1 MPYLVIELLLA
12 LPLACAVITT
22 IRRNQRGH
30 LNQWLAQGVPL
41 GCTLLCALLLFGA
54 SSNNWLWAL
63 VAAFLLSIAG
73 DMFLAY
79 RTKDIHY
86 VAGISFFL
94 LAHVGYLV
102 YAVTRVPFSWLRFG
116 IIAALGLVF
125 YFAILLPYS
134 SLKTRPAMAVAVVVY
149 MMISCASLAASIDP
163 ASSIARWVFA
173 AGIAALA
180 ASDILIA
187 LRDFRGVAAVKAWV
201 MPLYYLCHLLVI
213 TSVVIECSVH

>member
-1 MPYLVIELLLA
+1 MPYLVIEMLLV

-22 IRRNQRGH
+22 IRRNQRGR
-30 LNQWLAQGVPL
+30 LNQWLSQGVPL
-41 GCTLLCALLLFGA
+41 GCALICVLLLVGA
-54 SSNNWLWAL
+54 SSNSWLWAL

-125 YFAILLPYS
+125 YFAILWPRS
-134 SLKTRPAMAVAVVVY
+134 SLRTRPAMAVAVVVY
-149 MMISCASLAASIDP
+149 MMISCTSLAAAIDP
-163 ASSIARWVFA
+163 ASQMIARWVFA

-187 LRDFRGVAAVKAWV
+187 LRDFRGVTAVKAWV

-213 TSVVIECSVH
+213 TSVVIESVR